1 MSTITLIGQIA
12 LILGFPW
19 LSRKLSRWS
28 GVEKVLSPIVLCYLV
43 GILLRNVTSYPID
56 DEVATRFSE
65 LSILFAIPLL
75 LFGTR
80 LDTLRRFAGPSLIS
94 FGWCVL
100 AGLLSSAL
108 AAWVF
113 RNAFTEGWALAGMLT
128 GIYTGGT
135 PNMQAIGLAL
145 QVDQEYIILLN
156 GADIVLGGSYL
167 LLLFSVLPRLL
178 GKVLPPFR
186 AKEDRSDTGDDM
198 KITEPFVWSG
208 QFKAIGLTVLIITA
222 TVGLTLLFF
231 GNLNQTAFVM
241 LCLTVLSLA
250 ASFIPAVR
258 TWGDTF
264 VSGEYFLLIFSVSLG
279 VLADLGEI
287 IQSGGTILLFAGLC
301 MYGTILLHLLLAR
314 WSGIDRDTFLVTS
327 TAALYG
333 PAFIGPMCS
342 VLNNRQLLVAG
353 MAVGL
358 LGYALGNFLGLGLA
372 YVLRWALTF
381 S

>member
-1 MSTITLIGQIA
+1 MSTLILTGQIA
-12 LILGFPW
+12 LIIGFPW
-19 LSRKLSRWS
+19 LSRTLSRRS
-28 GVEKVLSPIVLCYLV
+28 GVEKVLSPIVLCYLS
-43 GILLRNVTSYPID
+43 GILLRNATSYPID

-65 LSILFAIPLL
+65 VSMLFAIPLL

-94 FGWCVL
+94 FGWCVV

-113 RNAFTEGWALAGMLT
+113 RNAFSEGWALAGMLT

-156 GADIVLGGSYL
+156 GADIVLGGSYF
-167 LLLFSVLPRLL
+167 LLLFSVIPRLL
-178 GKVLPPFR
+178 GTILPPFR
-186 AKEDRSDTGDDM
+186 AKGDRSDAGVDLDAP
-198 KITEPFVWSG
+198 EPLIWSG
-208 QFKAIGLTVLIITA
+208 QLKATGLTVLIIAA

-231 GNLNQTAFVM
+231 GNLDQTAFVI

-264 VSGEYFLLIFSVSLG
+264 VSGEYFLLIFSISLG
-279 VLADLGEI
+279 MLADLGEI
-287 IQSGGTILLFAGLC
+287 IHSGGTILLFAGLC
-301 MYGTILLHLLLAR
+301 MYGTILLHLLFAR
-314 WSGIDRDTFLVTS
+314 WSGIDRDTFLITS

-342 VLNNRQLLVAG
+342 VLKNRQLLVAG

-358 LGYALGNFLGLGLA
+358 LGYAVGNFLGLGLA
-372 YVLRWALTF
+372 YLLRWALAV

>member
-1 MSTITLIGQIA
+1 MSTLILAGQVA
-12 LILGFPW
+12 LIIGFPW
-19 LSRKLSRWS
+19 LSHKLSRWS
-28 GVEKVLSPIVLCYLV
+28 GVEKVLSPIVLCYLA
-43 GILLRNVTSYPID
+43 GILLRNITSYPID

-65 LSILFAIPLL
+65 VSILLAIPLL
-75 LFGTR
+75 LFSTR

-113 RNAFTEGWALAGMLT
+113 RNAFPEGWALAGMLT

-178 GKVLPPFR
+178 GKFLLPFQ
-186 AKEDRSDTGDDM
+186 AKEDHSDTGADLD
-198 KITEPFVWSG
+198 TPAAFLWGG
-208 QFKAIGLTVLIITA
+208 QLKAIGLTVLIIAA

-231 GNLNQTAFVM
+231 GSLDQTAFVM

-264 VSGEYFLLIFSVSLG
+264 VSGEYFLLSFSVSLG
-279 VLADLGEI
+279 MLADLGEI
-287 IQSGGTILLFAGLC
+287 VRSGGTILLFAGLC
-301 MYGTILLHLLLAR
+301 MYGTILLHLLFAR
-314 WSGIDRDTFLVTS
+314 WSKIDRDTFLITS

-342 VLNNRQLLVAG
+342 VLKNRQLLVAG

-358 LGYALGNFLGLGLA
+358 LGYAIGNFLGLGLA
-372 YVLRWALTF
+372 YVLRWALVF
-381 S
+381 I

>member
-1 MSTITLIGQIA
+1 MSTLTLAGQVA
-12 LILGFPW
+12 LIIGFPW

-28 GVEKVLSPIVLCYLV
+28 GVEKVLSPIVLCYLA
-43 GILLRNVTSYPID
+43 GILLRNATSYPIE

-65 LSILFAIPLL
+65 VSILFAIPLL

-108 AAWVF
+108 SAWVF
-113 RNAFTEGWALAGMLT
+113 RNAFPEGWALAGMLA

-178 GKVLPPFR
+178 GKILPPFR
-186 AKEDRSDTGDDM
+186 AKEDRSDTGDDLD
-198 KITEPFVWSG
+198 TPAAFRWGG
-208 QFKAIGLTVLIITA
+208 QLRAIGLTVLIIAA

-258 TWGDTF
+258 TLGDTF

-279 VLADLGEI
+279 MLADLGEI
-287 IQSGGTILLFAGLC
+287 VQSGGTILLFAGLC
-301 MYGTILLHLLLAR
+301 MYGTILLHLLFAR
-314 WSGIDRDTFLVTS
+314 WSKIDRDTFLITS

-342 VLNNRQLLVAG
+342 VLKNRQLLVAG

-358 LGYALGNFLGLGLA
+358 LGYAIGNFLGLGLA
-372 YVLRWALTF
+372 YVLRWWLVI

>member
-1 MSTITLIGQIA
+1 MSTLTLIGQVA

-28 GVEKVLSPIVLCYLV
+28 GVEKIVSPIVLCYLA
-43 GILLRNVTSYPID
+43 GILLRNATTYPIN

-65 LSILFAIPLL
+65 VSILFAIPLL

-108 AAWVF
+108 TAWVF
-113 RNAFTEGWALAGMLT
+113 RNNFSEGWALAGMLT

-178 GKVLPPFR
+178 GKLLPPFR

-208 QFKAIGLTVLIITA
+208 QFKAIGLTVLIIAA
-222 TVGLTLLFF
+222 TVGLTLAFF

-241 LCLTVLSLA
+241 LCLTVLSLV
-250 ASFIPAVR
+250 ASFIPGVR

-279 VLADLGEI
+279 MLADLGAI

-342 VLNNRQLLVAG
+342 VLKNRQLLVAG

-372 YVLRWALTF
+372 YVLRWVLVV